1 MNTRLPQNPNETR
14 YNQSTYR
21 GLPVIDRRGPLVEK
35 YLDKT
40 YQTIESA
47 LSQYPRVF
55 ATRFDLMFP
64 SHMQNWPSTVIS
76 RFLDYLKAD
85 VESYLKAHGMS
96 IDKCKLRIV
105 WAKERNSSM
114 NSHYHVLMLFNRD
127 VFFKSGRVDSDNA
140 NMVNRIE
147 SAWAKALNIPFGQY
161 RGLVNFPANRD
172 YKLDRNSPDFYPQL
186 ADLFYRASYL
196 AKEDTKAFQDGTRHF
211 SCSQR
216 AQSVDGFNMELA
228 AQRSLEHITRIREHG
243 NTATKGFNS

>member
-127 VFFKSGRVDSDNA
+127 VFFKSGRVDSDNP
-140 NMVNRIE
+140 NTVNRIE
-147 SAWAKALNIPFGQY
+147 SAWAKALNIPFGLA
-161 RGLVNFPANRD
+161 RGLVNFPRNRD
-172 YKLDRNSPDFYPQL
+172 YSLNRNSPQFYQQL
-186 ADLFYRASYL
+186 AVLFFRASYL
-196 AKEDTKAFQDGTRHF
+196 AKEDTKDYNDGSRHF
-211 SCSQR
+211 SCSQAGR
-216 AQSVDGFNMELA
+216 VEQSFDMGLLA
-228 AQRSLEHITRIREHG
+228 KRSLDRITHDRDEGVMTVGGI
-243 NTATKGFNS
+243 K